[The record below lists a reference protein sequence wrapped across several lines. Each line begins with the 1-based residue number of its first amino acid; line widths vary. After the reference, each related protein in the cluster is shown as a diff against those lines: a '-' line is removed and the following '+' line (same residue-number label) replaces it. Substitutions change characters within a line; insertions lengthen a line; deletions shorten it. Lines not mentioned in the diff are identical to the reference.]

1 MRIVIPDAIFP
12 GPPTIEQSV
21 CPAGIEIDLRRGS
34 TPVDIPDDVWRSC
47 AAIVIWQVM
56 DLRAETIGK
65 LDNCQIIVRAGV
77 GFDGIDLV
85 AAAKKGIPVCNC
97 PDYGTTDVADHAIA
111 LYLALV
117 RGITFFQD
125 ALRADAVK
133 GWDWTAPPLIGRVRG
148 NCFGII
154 GMGRIGTATARRAR
168 AFDMPVLFYD
178 PYVPDGQELALGF
191 ERTRSLEDL
200 LERADVVSLHAP
212 LTDETRRMI
221 DAAALARMRKNAIL
235 VNTARGGIV
244 DIDALYGALKSG
256 RIAGAGLDVLPQEP
270 PDPAHPLMR
279 AYAANEPWLAGRFLL
294 SPHAAFFSEAGMA
307 DLRRKPVQTV
317 VAYLTEGKL
326 RNCVNTALLERYRP
340 SR

>member
-1 MRIVIPDAIFP
+1 
-12 GPPTIEQSV
+12 
-21 CPAGIEIDLRRGS
+21 
-34 TPVDIPDDVWRSC
+34 
-47 AAIVIWQVM
+47 
-56 DLRAETIGK
+56 
-65 LDNCQIIVRAGV
+65 
-77 GFDGIDLV
+77 
-85 AAAKKGIPVCNC
+85 
-97 PDYGTTDVADHAIA
+97 
-111 LYLALV
+111 
-117 RGITFFQD
+117 
-125 ALRADAVK
+125 
-133 GWDWTAPPLIGRVRG
+133 
-148 NCFGII
+148 
-154 GMGRIGTATARRAR
+154 
-168 AFDMPVLFYD
+168 
-178 PYVPDGQELALGF
+178 
-191 ERTRSLEDL
+191 
-200 LERADVVSLHAP
+200 
-212 LTDETRRMI
+212 
-221 DAAALARMRKNAIL
+221 MRKNAIL